1 MRRLSAARSI
11 YLPPWRVDVA
21 ERPGVKRV
29 VPFVALA
36 RAVCRV
42 LSAAG
47 APSQAAVGIIL
58 ADDREMAELNERS
71 MGHHG
76 PTDVLSF
83 PLLEP
88 TDFPAHPGQ
97 DAASRA
103 AGGVGGSFATPPGKR
118 LHLGEIVIS
127 VERAFAQAEEGR
139 GGQTGDI
146 RWSPADEL
154 LLLATHG
161 TLHLCG
167 WDHAAPEEEAEMRAL
182 EGQLLATRRSGLP
195 PGR

>member
-11 YLPPWRVDVA
+11 YLPPWRVDLV
-21 ERPGVKRV
+21 ERRGVERAV
-29 VPFVALA
+29 SFAALA
-36 RAVCRV
+36 RAVSRA

-47 APSQAAVGIIL
+47 APAPAAVGLIL
-58 ADDREMAELNERS
+58 ADDRESAELNERS

-88 TDFPAHPGQ
+88 TDFPAHPGR
-97 DAASRA
+97 DLAVRA
-103 AGGVGGSFATPPGKR
+103 ADRPRGTFVMPPGKR

-127 VERAFAQAEEGR
+127 VERAIVQAGEGR
-139 GGQTGDI
+139 GGQTGDV
-146 RWSPADEL
+146 RWSPVDEL

-167 WDHAAPEEEAEMRAL
+167 WDHAEPEEEAEMRAL
-182 EGQLLATRRSGLP
+182 ERRLLRR
-195 PGR
+195 